1 MQLFLTYEFHI
12 NFRIT
17 STQLKVVSFT
27 LPFCRT
33 RLYYEGLSHI
43 PVVPPSPDTQPTVDR
58 VAREVSQ
65 QSDPDSYEE
74 RLRQSH
80 LEALESGGSTG
91 SSGDSAQEYIDKRFL
106 WVSWNLV
113 NLLIYTEVLIE
124 GEHRWS

>member
-1 MQLFLTYEFHI
+1 M
-12 NFRIT
+12 
-17 STQLKVVSFT
+17 
-27 LPFCRT
+27 
-33 RLYYEGLSHI
+33 
-43 PVVPPSPDTQPTVDR
+43 VPPPPDTQPTVDR

-65 QSDPDSYEE
+65 QTDPDSYEE

-113 NLLIYTEVLIE
+113 NV
-124 GEHRWS
+124 

>member
-1 MQLFLTYEFHI
+1 M
-12 NFRIT
+12 
-17 STQLKVVSFT
+17 
-27 LPFCRT
+27 
-33 RLYYEGLSHI
+33 
-43 PVVPPSPDTQPTVDR
+43 VPPPPDTQPTVDR

-65 QSDPDSYEE
+65 QTDPDSYEE

-113 NLLIYTEVLIE
+113 NVLIYTEVLIE